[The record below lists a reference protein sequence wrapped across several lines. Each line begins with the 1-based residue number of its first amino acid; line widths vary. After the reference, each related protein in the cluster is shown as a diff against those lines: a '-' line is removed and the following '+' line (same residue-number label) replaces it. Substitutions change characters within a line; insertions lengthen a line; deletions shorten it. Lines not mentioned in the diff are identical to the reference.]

1 MLGSWSFKEVSYREG
16 NKKKSCDRK
25 GGVNDLKKYLRKNP
39 LTINS
44 WVARLHRLFFHRD
57 SIFYESMTPCD
68 DDLQMRAQCAFAV
81 MMRMLMMTT
90 GMDALSRGEGGFP
103 ALPHETP
110 RPARPS
116 PAQSGPAKMVET
128 GEQWRGK
135 IRFTLS
141 YLFNSGNPS

>member
-1 MLGSWSFKEVSYREG
+1 
-16 NKKKSCDRK
+16 
-25 GGVNDLKKYLRKNP
+25 
-39 LTINS
+39 
-44 WVARLHRLFFHRD
+44 
-57 SIFYESMTPCD
+57 MTPCD

-116 PAQSGPAKMVET
+116 PAQPRPVRPCKNGRNRGAVARQNKVYTVISFQFRKPFIEEFDNTNNDYECWVYLTKFTIMQCKSRFPLLYDFNQLYEPRPADMDPCP
-128 GEQWRGK
+128 
-135 IRFTLS
+135 TL
-141 YLFNSGNPS
+141 